1 MPRGEENEVGVAMD
15 GKDGHYPRTINE
27 ELVELGQLPD
37 DVDNMGD
44 AVALLFGSNAAL
56 LFGSI
61 GLLLKRYWSSLNC
74 SMIQLLFFSGVY
86 YPTSPLVLHH
96 ILEIASHLH
105 DYEHD
110 SNLSAIVMPMKAK
123 FLKY

>member
-15 GKDGHYPRTINE
+15 GEDGHYPRTINE

-37 DVDNMGD
+37 DVDDMGD
-44 AVALLFGSNAAL
+44 AAALLFGSNATL

>member
-1 MPRGEENEVGVAMD
+1 VLRGEEDEVGVAMD
-15 GKDGHYPRTINE
+15 GEDGHYPRTINE

-74 SMIQLLFFSGVY
+74 SMIQLLFFLVFI
-86 YPTSPLVLHH
+86 TPLVLWYCITYLRLLAIYMTMNMIV
-96 ILEIASHLH
+96 ILVL
-105 DYEHD
+105 
-110 SNLSAIVMPMKAK
+110 L
-123 FLKY
+123 LCQ